1 MFGAKQRKINELEQI
16 LNAHIKM
23 LAARESKIQSLLA
36 RLQEY
41 ENQEVKT
48 LKEIRSER
56 GMTQKQVAEGIG
68 IKSAQYIS
76 EIERG
81 IHIPSFKFI
90 CKLAYLYELT
100 PAQIVESL
108 TIDGW
113 GVSDEYRK

>member
-1 MFGAKQRKINELEQI
+1 MFWEKQRKINELERTIEHYGII
-16 LNAHIKM
+16 LDD
-23 LAARESKIQSLLA
+23 RESKIQSLLA

-41 ENQEVKT
+41 KNQEVKT
-48 LKEIRSER
+48 LKEIRAEK

-68 IKSAQYIS
+68 IKSVQYIS

-113 GVSDEYRK
+113 WG

>member
-1 MFGAKQRKINELEQI
+1 MFGEKQRKINELERTIENYGII
-16 LNAHIKM
+16 LDD
-23 LAARESKIQSLLA
+23 RESKIQSLLV

-48 LKEIRSER
+48 LKEIRAEK
-56 GMTQKQVAEGIG
+56 GMTQKQVAEWIG

-108 TIDGW
+108 TIDGF
-113 GVSDEYRK
+113 GG

>member
-1 MFGAKQRKINELEQI
+1 
-16 LNAHIKM
+16 M
-23 LAARESKIQSLLA
+23 LAKKATLEDVNLKVMVWGES
-36 RLQEY
+36 
-41 ENQEVKT
+41 
-48 LKEIRSER
+48 